1 MVPPVAVSVWEYAVP
16 TVPLVKELVEILG
29 GVLMTCPL
37 TMFTVNEFPLMSP
50 TITLER
56 VRGQVPL
63 TVLAVIVM
71 TAKVPATDTV
81 CPGVVIAPA
90 TLVKVPAVLLIVPA
104 VK

>member
-1 MVPPVAVSVWEYAVP
+1 M
-16 TVPLVKELVEILG
+16 VKELVVMLG

-37 TMFTVNEFPLMSP
+37 TRFTVNEFPLISP

-63 TVLAVIVM
+63 PELAVNMI
-71 TAKVPATDTV
+71 TAKVPEADMV